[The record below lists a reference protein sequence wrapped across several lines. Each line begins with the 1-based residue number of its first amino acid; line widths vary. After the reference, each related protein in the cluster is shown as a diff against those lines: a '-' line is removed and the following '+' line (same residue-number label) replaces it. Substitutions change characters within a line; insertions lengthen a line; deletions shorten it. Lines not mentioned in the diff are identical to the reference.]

1 MVGVKI
7 SHRRALALFPCK
19 PLNILRIIKEEA
31 YSSKDRERLKRS
43 SQSVLEFLS
52 VWTGKECSD
61 S

>member
-31 YSSKDRERLKRS
+31 YSSKDSQRLKRS

-52 VWTGKECSD
+52 VWTGKESSD

>member
-1 MVGVKI
+1 MVGVRI

-31 YSSKDRERLKRS
+31 RKDRQRLKRS
-43 SQSVLEFLS
+43 SQSVLELLS
-52 VWTGKECSD
+52 VWTGKERSD

>member
-1 MVGVKI
+1 MVGVRI

-31 YSSKDRERLKRS
+31 RKDRQRLKRS
-43 SQSVLEFLS
+43 SQSVLELLS
-52 VWTGKECSD
+52 VWTGKERCD

>member
-1 MVGVKI
+1 MVGVRI

-31 YSSKDRERLKRS
+31 SKDRQRLKRS
-43 SQSVLEFLS
+43 SQSVLELLS
-52 VWTGKECSD
+52 VWTGKERSD